1 MDNACCVLFGVI
13 KGSVWN
19 EGIWGKRNSSSEKQL
34 SSTMK
39 LVHEMIKGLFGN
51 KEFGRKKEIVDF
63 HCLSLV
69 KFVIEMIRKRT
80 YIFEFYEK

>member
-1 MDNACCVLFGVI
+1 
-13 KGSVWN
+13 
-19 EGIWGKRNSSSEKQL
+19 
-34 SSTMK
+34 MK